1 MTIPTDDLTEEVTV
15 SRYDGEGAYG
25 AQYAPPV
32 TTLCNLQA
40 ARKLV
45 RNQAGDEVVSETTLL
60 LSPDLDVDV
69 EALFQPESLV
79 VVRGRQSRVIT
90 VQPHLD
96 RGLLCSLEVTTT

>member
-1 MTIPTDDLTEEVTV
+1 VTIPAVDLTEEVTV
-15 SRYDGEGAYG
+15 TSYAGEGGYG
-25 AQYAPPV
+25 PVYSDPV

-40 ARKLV
+40 SRKLV
-45 RNQAGDEVVSETTLL
+45 RNKDGDEVVSETTLL
-60 LSPDLDVDV
+60 LSPDQGVDV

-79 VVRGRQSRVIT
+79 TVRGRQSRVIT